1 MIDIQGLTK
10 KDVQICK
17 LLWNCDTMEAVDAMV
32 NAMPPAYKNRAVV
45 MRELMTAAQLDQVE
59 DIDERIP
66 HLLHSISTRSS
77 STSYGLRHTRPQGH
91 CL

>member
-66 HLLHSISTRSS
+66 HLLHSISTR
-77 STSYGLRHTRPQGH
+77 
-91 CL
+91 

>member
-32 NAMPPAYKNRAVV
+32 SAMPPKYKQRAVV
-45 MRELMTAAQLDQVE
+45 MRELMTAAQLDTVE
-59 DIDERIP
+59 DVHENITA
-66 HLLHSISTRSS
+66 LLHSIANR
-77 STSYGLRHTRPQGH
+77 
-91 CL
+91 